1 LFDVPR
7 KSIKSAT
14 NVISFG
20 SSAATEPEQSIAKQI
35 SRVGELQT
43 NGVGVGV
50 GVGEGVGV
58 GVGVGGGVQPVI
70 GYSAMAFR
78 YKSNLISGAVVSFT
92 RILMSLG
99 TPAVNALAGTS
110 PRNVTTP
117 DSASKLSK
125 VRS

>member
-43 NGVGVGV
+43 NGVGVGI

-58 GVGVGGGVQPVI
+58 GV
-70 GYSAMAFR
+70 
-78 YKSNLISGAVVSFT
+78 
-92 RILMSLG
+92 
-99 TPAVNALAGTS
+99 AGTGVAS
-110 PRNVTTP
+110 P
-117 DSASKLSK
+117 
-125 VRS
+125 